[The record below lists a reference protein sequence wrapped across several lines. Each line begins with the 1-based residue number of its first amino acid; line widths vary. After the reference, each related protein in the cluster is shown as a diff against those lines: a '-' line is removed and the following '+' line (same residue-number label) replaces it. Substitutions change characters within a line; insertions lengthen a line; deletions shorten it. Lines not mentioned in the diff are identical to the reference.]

1 MFDLRKSFTEY
12 LMEDENGAAALEF
25 TLVAIPLILISFC
38 VNQFMLMA
46 HGVIVMKQA
55 AYAAARSALVNA
67 CQPISISSAS
77 GNLFGAAAGLLWNSC
92 TPKPEEWKTAARIAL
107 IPISASN
114 GKSRA
119 RQGGCNYP
127 EALIILMQKDAVRSG
142 LKTTLEEK
150 ACYAFEP
157 DNVAVSVEW
166 KTQILGVTLTKGPP
180 PITATVQF
188 KLPIL
193 APVRMIFSN
202 GSRGDGTKYWQ
213 GEVKV
218 TLL

>member
-1 MFDLRKSFTEY
+1 MTGLAESFVRF
-12 LMEDENGAAALEF
+12 LKDDDSGAAALEF
-25 TLVAIPLILISFC
+25 TLVAIPLILVAFTVI
-38 VNQFMLMA
+38 QFMLMA
-46 HGVIVMKQA
+46 QAVIVMKQA

-77 GNLFGAAAGLLWNSC
+77 GNIFGAAADLLWNSC
-92 TPKPEEWKTAARIAL
+92 TPNPNEWETAARIAL
-107 IPISASN
+107 LPISASN
-114 GKSRA
+114 DKSRA
-119 RQGGCNYP
+119 RQGGCAYP
-127 EALIILMQKDAVRSG
+127 EALITILKQGVRSG
-142 LKTTLEEK
+142 LTPTLKNK

-157 DNVAVSVEW
+157 DNVAVGIKWE
-166 KTQILGVTLTKGPP
+166 TQIAGVTLTKGPP